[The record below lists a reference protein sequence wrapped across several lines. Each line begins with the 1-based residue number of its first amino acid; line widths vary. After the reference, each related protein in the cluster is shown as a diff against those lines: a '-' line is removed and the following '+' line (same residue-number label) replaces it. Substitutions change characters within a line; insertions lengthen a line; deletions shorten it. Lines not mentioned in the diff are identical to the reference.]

1 MANKNLFKSLAG
13 KLTPAADARN
23 EENAPAYALTPK
35 QALAQYAAYTR
46 AEIDMLL
53 ILTVGVRVMSLLE
66 TEMITFRTTEEVL
79 ALVRRF
85 DDCTLPRKEWTHA
98 AHLTVALR
106 HLLQY
111 DWPEAVARMRL
122 GIQRYNAANGIPTTT
137 MGSYHETLTLFWM
150 RHVRSF
156 LEDGRNEARSLVAL
170 ANDLADS
177 ADRNLPLAYY
187 TRERLFST
195 EARASWVEPDLKRLD

>member
-1 MANKNLFKSLAG
+1 
-13 KLTPAADARN
+13 
-23 EENAPAYALTPK
+23 
-35 QALAQYAAYTR
+35 
-46 AEIDMLL
+46 
-53 ILTVGVRVMSLLE
+53 MSLLA
-66 TEMITFRTTEEVL
+66 TEMMTFRTTEEVL

-85 DDCTLPRKEWTHA
+85 DDCTLPREEWTHA
-98 AHLTVALR
+98 AHLTVALW

-111 DWPEAVARMRL
+111 DWPEAVARVRL
-122 GIQRYNAANGIPTTT
+122 GIQRYNAAHGIRTTT
-137 MGSYHETLTLFWM
+137 TGSYHETLTLFWM
-150 RHVRSF
+150 RRVRAF
-156 LEDGRNEARSLVAL
+156 LETGRNEARALVAL